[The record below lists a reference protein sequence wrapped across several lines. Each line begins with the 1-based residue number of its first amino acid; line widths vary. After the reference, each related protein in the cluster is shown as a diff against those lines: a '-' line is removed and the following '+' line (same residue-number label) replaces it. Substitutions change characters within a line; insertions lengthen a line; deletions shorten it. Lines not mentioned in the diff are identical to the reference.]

1 MIMNDAWCG
10 DTSVKTIKPA
20 KRGEL
25 LNKMLVLATNSHAG
39 QYDRGGKPYILHPL
53 AVMYMLEAQDEEL
66 QCIALGHDI
75 VEDCDVT
82 YTQLRE
88 LGFTERVIEGIRCLT
103 KVPGETYEE
112 YKLKVKGNTDAVRV
126 KIADLR
132 HNTDVRRLKGL
143 SDKDINRMQ
152 RYFQFYMELI
162 DLNTTKDP

>member
-1 MIMNDAWCG
+1 
-10 DTSVKTIKPA
+10 
-20 KRGEL
+20 
-25 LNKMLVLATNSHAG
+25 
-39 QYDRGGKPYILHPL
+39 
-53 AVMYMLEAQDEEL
+53 MYMLEAQDEEL

-152 RYFQFYMELI
+152 RYFQFYMELV
-162 DLNTTKDP
+162 DLITTKDL